1 MYLPKWIVIIC
12 IIFAGFFSVQHVYAE
27 EAEKKPE
34 AAVYEVHIPKAADK
48 FEPALLKIKV
58 GETVKWIND
67 DERGHPIAS
76 IPGKGTNDKELF
88 SSPIP
93 PGKSWSHAFTK
104 AGEYPYFCYIHYVM
118 MGAVIVD
125 EQEQAK

>member
-1 MYLPKWIVIIC
+1 MYRPKWI
-12 IIFAGFFSVQHVYAE
+12 IIFSILLAGFFSAQHVYAE

-34 AAVYEVHIPKAADK
+34 VYEVHIAKGADK

-67 DERGHPIAS
+67 DERSHPIAS

-88 SSPIP
+88 ASPIP
-93 PGKSWSHAFTK
+93 TGKSWSHTFTK

-118 MGAVIVD
+118 MGAVIVED
-125 EQEQAK
+125 QGQTR

>member
-1 MYLPKWIVIIC
+1 MFRPKWILIIC
-12 IIFAGFFSVQHVYAE
+12 IIFAGIFSEQSASAE
-27 EAEKKPE
+27 ESEKTSVVHE
-34 AAVYEVHIPKAADK
+34 IHIPKGSDK
-48 FEPALLKIKV
+48 FDPAMVKIKV
-58 GETVKWIND
+58 GETVTWIND

-88 SSPIP
+88 SPPIP

-125 EQEQAK
+125 EQAQAK